1 MSWTSTRL
9 AFLGAFLLASI
20 VSVIALGQRELSRN
34 RADMSE
40 VSVAVS
46 PDQGVLVPAGFQVR
60 DREVA
65 YTGMT
70 TSLAFEQKQPAV
82 AHGFEP
88 RFVKL

>member
-20 VSVIALGQRELSRN
+20 VSVIALGQRELSRS
-34 RADMSE
+34 RGDMSE

-60 DREVA
+60 DRPVS
-65 YTGMT
+65 YSDMK
-70 TSLAFEQKQPAV
+70 TSLAYDQNKSGV